1 MSERNE
7 PQHNIHALSRGIVL
21 GCLFPEKIDRF
32 ANRRIP
38 KFNVGNDDAVE
49 FIGHLRGAAQFAPAP
64 FVVSDRANSPEFPDR
79 LLPRFLHFP
88 HVPGARLVIRFFA
101 VLIFGVVDF
110 FLSSARG
117 GVVRVERQHLVVA
130 FHRLIVLA
138 RLIIAV
144 GFG

>member
-1 MSERNE
+1 M
-7 PQHNIHALSRGIVL
+7 
-21 GCLFPEKIDRF
+21 
-32 ANRRIP
+32 
-38 KFNVGNDDAVE
+38 GNDDAVE
-49 FIGHLRGAAQFAPAP
+49 FIGHLRGAAQFAPSP
-64 FVVSDRANSPEFPDR
+64 FVVSDRANSAVFPDR